1 MATIKENE
9 NFEMTVASKD
19 LYDAI
24 RGLGTDK
31 SK

>member
-9 NFEMTVASKD
+9 DFEMTVASKD
-19 LYDAI
+19 LYNAI